1 VVAFPAHVFEN
12 TVLQPGDVIG
22 AFTMDGLCAG
32 RLEIKNTKSNAALM
46 LFGNDEFTP
55 AKDGFDEDE
64 PFAFKVYRPESDEI
78 FEVGTD
84 FDLTMPNTGYFT
96 GHGISAISSLKLQST
111 GITEIS
117 NISMEVYPNPSKD
130 IFNVRINKT
139 LENPRIQISDFRGSL
154 VKKMNL
160 GRINN
165 GESVEFDLSELPN
178 GVYFLKLKDEGFVGM
193 VKIIINN

>member
-1 VVAFPAHVFEN
+1 
-12 TVLQPGDVIG
+12 
-22 AFTMDGLCAG
+22 
-32 RLEIKNTKSNAALM
+32 
-46 LFGNDEFTP
+46 
-55 AKDGFDEDE
+55 
-64 PFAFKVYRPESDEI
+64 
-78 FEVGTD
+78 
-84 FDLTMPNTGYFT
+84 
-96 GHGISAISSLKLQST
+96 
-111 GITEIS
+111 
-117 NISMEVYPNPSKD
+117 MEVYPNPSKD